1 MSYYPIEIV
10 QPRKNELLS
19 AGFLEFE
26 TIEKLDELISNVDS
40 IFVVVNSVCG
50 CAARLARPAAVH
62 AIENSTKKPL
72 AKYTV
77 FAGYDLEQTQRLRE
91 YCLPYPASSP
101 SMALFVKGKL
111 VYFMERH
118 QIEGRDA
125 LAISNDLQKAFEQHL
140 V

>member
-10 QPRKNELLS
+10 QPMKNELLS
-19 AGFLEFE
+19 AHFSEFKTATE
-26 TIEKLDELISNVDS
+26 VEELISQAKS
-40 IFVVVNSVCG
+40 MLVVVNSVCG

-62 AIENSTKKPL
+62 AVQNGSKKP
-72 AKYTV
+72 AEKYTV
-77 FAGYDLEQTQRLRE
+77 FAGYDLEQTQKLRE
-91 YCLPYPASSP
+91 LCLPYPPSSP

-118 QIEGRDA
+118 QIEGRDV
-125 LAISNDLQKAFEQHL
+125 LSISNDLQKAFEQHL